1 MVGFVSLC
9 QYGLQRKLASTM
21 VREGGSTARPNSL
34 GWGWQAVSG
43 VFALSFGFAAS
54 VAAHLALFP
63 SSAHADHL
71 FSSTD
76 NPPDLEE
83 AAKTEVREPSP
94 VLSLSPFI
102 CFPTTSPQLSWLV
115 SAFPRLRIRS
125 PTHFSSIPKPWMK
138 KQSMITRTTFS
149 LPWHWEKQA
158 RKARI

>member
-1 MVGFVSLC
+1 MWHVVGFVSLC
-9 QYGLQRKLASTM
+9 QYGQQRRLASTM
-21 VREGGSTARPNSL
+21 VREGGSTAWPNSL

-83 AAKTEVREPSP
+83 AAKTEAENTITY
-94 VLSLSPFI
+94 SLLKHPEALDEETEHDYQNHI
-102 CFPTTSPQLSWLV
+102 
-115 SAFPRLRIRS
+115 
-125 PTHFSSIPKPWMK
+125 
-138 KQSMITRTTFS
+138 
-149 LPWHWEKQA
+149 
-158 RKARI
+158 